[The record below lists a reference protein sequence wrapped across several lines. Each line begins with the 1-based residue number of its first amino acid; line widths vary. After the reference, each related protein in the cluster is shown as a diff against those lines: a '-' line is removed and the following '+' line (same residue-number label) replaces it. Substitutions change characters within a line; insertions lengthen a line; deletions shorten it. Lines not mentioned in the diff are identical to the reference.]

1 MTTLGIEGGL
11 SVDHLVRVGEAPH
24 FFQLGGPGLFS
35 ALGARLVT
43 GTKVM
48 LRTALP
54 SSVPQ
59 FSEVL
64 MAAEVDL
71 SLCDAVRDVPL
82 VWMLDSP
89 EGRRVVLTGPRDGLE
104 IAEVDEPPAARS
116 SAKTKLFPSLDALL
130 LCSPLRL
137 PADAKNAVVVGV
149 DPEQRKT
156 NAKSLSYWKRLT
168 IPQRTVLLPSR
179 MQLASVDEDAFR
191 AVLRLHEILN
201 VPVIAKLDVDGAFAV
216 DESGAWHVHD
226 EAVRVVETTGAGDAL
241 AGAVLAAIAS
251 GRDIATAT
259 ALGVSV
265 ARLALS
271 DWGAGGLMNSRPLTR
286 PLSGVRTRRK

>member
-1 MTTLGIEGGL
+1 MPLGMCHESGCLI
-11 SVDHLVRVGEAPH
+11 HLKAVASSSQDLATASRSPKRTSRQLHDRPPRRSH
-24 FFQLGGPGLFS
+24 FL
-35 ALGARLVT
+35 
-43 GTKVM
+43 
-48 LRTALP
+48 
-54 SSVPQ
+54 
-59 FSEVL
+59 
-64 MAAEVDL
+64 
-71 SLCDAVRDVPL
+71 
-82 VWMLDSP
+82 
-89 EGRRVVLTGPRDGLE
+89 
-104 IAEVDEPPAARS
+104 
-116 SAKTKLFPSLDALL
+116 SLDALL

-137 PADAKNAVVVGV
+137 PADVKTRSGRRRSRAAKDERKVVELLEKDDDSAKGPFCSQVGF
-149 DPEQRKT
+149 
-156 NAKSLSYWKRLT
+156 NW
-168 IPQRTVLLPSR
+168 PQL
-179 MQLASVDEDAFR
+179 DEDPFR
-191 AVLRLHEILN
+191 AVLRLHDLLMS
-201 VPVIAKLDVDGAFAV
+201 PVIAKLDVDGAFAV